1 MDGSEHKVTAVES
14 LWQRVWRKVLAAETE
29 PTAID
34 DRLRAAKAAL
44 ALPVFWLL
52 GKAQSGK
59 TSLVRAMTGSSR
71 AEIGNGFRPCTRAAQ
86 LYSFPGDE
94 NCLLRFLD
102 CRGLGDAGH
111 DAAAEVAELEL
122 RADLIIVVVKAMDHA
137 LRPVLDALG
146 ALTARRKDRPVLV
159 LQTTLHEGYP
169 PDRMRHIVPYPFAG
183 SPLPPTMP
191 PAVPHDLARS
201 LLAQRELFRAFNA
214 RFVPV
219 DFTLPEDGLEPVDYG
234 LDELWTAIEELLPL
248 GLRGM
253 LAQTPEGRRAARDD
267 LFRRAHPQIVAYA
280 MAAGGAGAVPLPVV
294 DVPLVLA
301 AQAKLLHTLGDI
313 YHQPM
318 GVQRMAEVAGALGV
332 GFLTRLGL
340 RELLKLV
347 PLPGLGPSVS
357 ALYAAAS
364 TYALGMAL
372 AEYFS
377 RVRGGATRFGP
388 HTRALCRRAETR
400 QAVDRATAANAITL
414 TLTLSR
420 RERGTL

>member
-1 MDGSEHKVTAVES
+1 
-14 LWQRVWRKVLAAETE
+14 L
-29 PTAID
+29 
-34 DRLRAAKAAL
+34 
-44 ALPVFWLL
+44 
-52 GKAQSGK
+52 
-59 TSLVRAMTGSSR
+59 
-71 AEIGNGFRPCTRAAQ
+71 
-86 LYSFPGDE
+86 
-94 NCLLRFLD
+94 
-102 CRGLGDAGH
+102 
-111 DAAAEVAELEL
+111 
-122 RADLIIVVVKAMDHA
+122 
-137 LRPVLDALG
+137 
-146 ALTARRKDRPVLV
+146 LV

-169 PDRMRHIVPYPFAG
+169 PDGMRHVVPYPFAPDP
-183 SPLPPTMP
+183 SAAVPLPPT
-191 PAVPHDLARS
+191 VPHDLARS
-201 LLAQRELFRAFNA
+201 LLAQRELFRAYGA

-219 DFTLPEDGLEPVDYG
+219 DFTLPEDGFELVDYG
-234 LDELWTAIEELLPL
+234 LEELWTAIEELLPL

-318 GVQRMAEVAGALGV
+318 GVQRMAEVAGALGI

-357 ALYAAAS
+357 AIYAAAS

-372 AEYFS
+372 AEYFT
-377 RVRGGATRFGP
+377 RVRGGAKLDVAVIRELY
-388 HTRALCRRAETR
+388 AAELKHGKLWIAQR
-400 QAVDRATAANAITL
+400 L
-414 TLTLSR
+414 
-420 RERGTL
+420 RGKE

>member
-1 MDGSEHKVTAVES
+1 
-14 LWQRVWRKVLAAETE
+14 VLATE
-29 PTAID
+29 ADPAAID

-44 ALPVFWLL
+44 APPVLWLL

-59 TSLVRAMTGSSR
+59 TSLVRAMTGSTR
-71 AEIGNGFRPCTRAAQ
+71 AEIGDGFRACTRATQ

-111 DAAAEVAELEL
+111 DVAADVAELEL

-137 LRPVLDALG
+137 LRPVLDAL
-146 ALTARRKDRPVLV
+146 AAVAARRKDRPVLV

-169 PDRMRHIVPYPFAG
+169 PDQMRHALPYPFAAE
-183 SPLPPTMP
+183 PLPPE
-191 PAVPHDLARS
+191 VPSDLARS
-201 LLAQRELFRAFNA
+201 LLAQRELFRAYSA
-214 RFVPV
+214 RLVPV
-219 DFTLPEDGLEPVDYG
+219 DFTLTDDGFDPVDYG
-234 LDELWTAIEELLPL
+234 LDELWSAIEVLLPL

-347 PLPGLGPSVS
+347 PVPGLGPSVS
-357 ALYAAAS
+357 AVYAAAS

-377 RVRGGATRFGP
+377 RVRGGAKLDLAVIRELY
-388 HTRALCRRAETR
+388 AAELKHGKQWISQR
-400 QAVDRATAANAITL
+400 L
-414 TLTLSR
+414 
-420 RERGTL
+420 RGHQ